1 MKVTTKSKL
10 GLLVLITLYAGSAM
24 AAGAMPWEG
33 PICDMARSLSGP
45 TATAL
50 AVIAI
55 VFCGLTL
62 AFGEMGGIFK
72 TAMGLIIGIC
82 MAVLAIKWLPA
93 MTGVNFTCPGGS
105 GGISSLNTMV
115 HLYV

>member
-10 GLLVLITLYAGSAM
+10 GVLALITLYAGSAM
-24 AAGAMPWEG
+24 AAMPWEK
-33 PICDMARSLSGP
+33 PICALATSLSGP

-50 AVIAI
+50 AVVAI

-72 TAMGLIIGIC
+72 TAMGLVIGIC
-82 MAVLAIKWLPA
+82 MAVLAVTWLPA
-93 MTGVNFTCPGGS
+93 ITGKNFECSGS
-105 GGISSLNTMV
+105 GFAAIGERAM
-115 HLYV
+115 YVV

>member
-10 GLLVLITLYAGSAM
+10 GLLALITLYAGSAM

-72 TAMGLIIGIC
+72 TAMGLVIGIC
-82 MAVLAIKWLPA
+82 MAVLAVTWLPA
-93 MTGVNFTCPGGS
+93 ITGKNFECS
-105 GGISSLNTMV
+105 GGFSAITEKAM
-115 HLYV
+115 YVV